1 MTETNWTT
9 IKVSFTEN
17 LLNITS
23 NNKKLLTYK
32 SKTPMLFYW
41 FSLGAENGRITWT
54 ANCDPLDIDGDPLD
68 GGWSKW
74 SPWVCT
80 VSCGGG
86 TGYRTRTCSNPR
98 PNIFGRLCE
107 GSPTS
112 TGVCNEFDCGDVS
125 PETMELIREH
135 LRGNFTSL
143 VVHEK
148 DSVLI
153 ENIPGI
159 LSRLSRESPDAYYEW
174 TLNGVFVQPKPGR
187 VDFIGDD
194 ISIKKA
200 QVSDSGVYVCMF
212 FRINKQRLVF
222 HVVSLAVIA
231 KKNQINTRATR
242 KTTLSCNAVV
252 LGYIYTNLRQ
262 KWLLNHSIYLD
273 HGITT
278 LAAVSHEYLSPLN
291 ESHTGEWRCVIEQ
304 GDLGFSWTTNI
315 IKMNVKKAPNFFTNV
330 MEDEFTA
337 PIFSWLKTETNV
349 FVAIIFIVLFVVGVV
364 ILALWAY
371 LKYGRLPELKRGNRV
386 KNRRFM
392 K

>member
-1 MTETNWTT
+1 
-9 IKVSFTEN
+9 
-17 LLNITS
+17 
-23 NNKKLLTYK
+23 
-32 SKTPMLFYW
+32 MLFYW
-41 FSLGAENGRITWT
+41 FSLGAENGRVTWT

-74 SPWVCT
+74 SSWVCT

-112 TGVCNEFDCGDVS
+112 TGVCNEFECGDVN

-135 LRGNFTSL
+135 LRANFTSL

-148 DSVLI
+148 ESVLI
-153 ENIPGI
+153 ENIPSI
-159 LSRLSRESPDAYYEW
+159 LGRLSRESPDAYYEW
-174 TLNGVFVQPKPGR
+174 TLNGLFVDPKPGR
-187 VDFIGDD
+187 VEFIGDD
-194 ISIKKA
+194 VSIKKA
-200 QVSDSGVYVCMF
+200 QTSDSGVYVCMF

-222 HVVSLAVIA
+222 HVVSLAVIP
-231 KKNQINTRATR
+231 KKNQINTRASR
-242 KTTLSCNAVV
+242 KTTLNSNAVV
-252 LGYIYTNLRQ
+252 LGYIYTGLRQ
-262 KWLLNHSIYLD
+262 KWLLNQSIYLD

-291 ESHTGEWRCVIEQ
+291 ETHTGEWRCVIEQ
-304 GDLGFSWTTNI
+304 TDLGFSWTTNI
-315 IKMNVKKAPNFFTNV
+315 VKMRVKKAPNFFTNV

-349 FVAIIFIVLFVVGVV
+349 FVAIIVIVVFVVGLV

-371 LKYGRLPELKRGNRV
+371 LKYGRLPELKKGNKV